1 MLLGVI
7 ITFLCGLLLI
17 NSFNWKW
24 RMGKSRSFRQGK
36 VYYHKNNSIDLSWM
50 KIIFYPITVSGTALG
65 IYYIYLG
72 CRKED

>member
-1 MLLGVI
+1 
-7 ITFLCGLLLI
+7 
-17 NSFNWKW
+17 
-24 RMGKSRSFRQGK
+24 MGKSRSFRQGK